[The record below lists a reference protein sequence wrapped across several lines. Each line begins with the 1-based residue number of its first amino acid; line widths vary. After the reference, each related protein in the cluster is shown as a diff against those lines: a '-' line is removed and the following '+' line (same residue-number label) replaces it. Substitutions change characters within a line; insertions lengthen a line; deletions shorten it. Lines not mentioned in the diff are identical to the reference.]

1 MQNFDHTDKF
11 NQIYSEF
18 KQTDLFKAMSEMVE
32 NNDWHLE
39 ANVGVHT
46 DMVVQEYL
54 DRIDGEMTHEQF
66 LGAIACMLHDI
77 GKPVVCEPKE
87 NEDGTIRLSSPGH
100 ELESA
105 RLAEDFLVRN
115 FNGVFSGVLSPSDI
129 TRICW
134 LVQNHLFYSIK
145 NKQKLRDLRTTSRYF
160 ISAQV
165 QEDDKFDDIYVRCI
179 TADAMGRIGKDP
191 EGTKVQLERWIE
203 NYNSHSIKQPE
214 IAMDKPT
221 MAVLIGPS
229 GVGKST
235 FRNKNLAYMA
245 HFNWD
250 DLRVQK
256 YEAQAKDAGMET
268 ESDIYNYCWKLSC
281 HPDGSGKFSD
291 DFREFQESRLKEI
304 LDSKIDVVIDNTNLS
319 RKRYTDIVQRGR
331 QKGYQ
336 VVAVVF
342 PTTMDTLKDRLES
355 RSDRNMDPGI
365 VINMF
370 KRLTLPSLG
379 RWFDGINVWD
389 GNLWEQ
395 NISKNLT

>member
-11 NQIYSEF
+11 NEIYTEF

-46 DMVVQEYL
+46 DMVVQQYL
-54 DRIDGEMTHEQF
+54 DGIDGEMTHEQF
-66 LGAIACMLHDI
+66 LGALACMLHDI
-77 GKPVVCEPKE
+77 GKPVVCEPIEK
-87 NEDGTIRLSSPGH
+87 EDGTIRLTSPGH

-115 FNGVFSGVLSPSDI
+115 FNGKFSGVMGPSDI
-129 TRICW
+129 TRVCW
-134 LVQNHLFYSIK
+134 LIQHHLFYNIT

-160 ISAQV
+160 VSAQV
-165 QEDDKFDDIYVRCI
+165 PDDDKFDDIYVRCI
-179 TADAMGRIGKDP
+179 TADTLGRIGKDP
-191 EGTKVQLERWIE
+191 DLAKAKLAAWVDRFNNVEV
-203 NYNSHSIKQPE
+203 KQPTVGL
-214 IAMDKPT
+214 DKPT

-235 FRNKNLAYMA
+235 FRNKKLPYMA

-250 DLRVQK
+250 DLRVEK
-256 YEAQAKDAGMET
+256 YKEQAIEAGKET
-268 ESDIYNYCWKLSC
+268 EGDIYQYCWEQSC
-281 HPDGSGKFSD
+281 HPTDMGKFSD
-291 DFREFQESRLKEI
+291 DFKEYQNDRLKEI
-304 LDSKIDVVIDNTNLS
+304 LDNKIDVVIDNTNLS
-319 RKRYTDIVQRGR
+319 RKRYADIVQRGR

-336 VVAVVF
+336 VIAVVF
-342 PTTMDTLKDRLES
+342 PTTIDTLTSRLES
-355 RSDRNMDPGI
+355 RSDRNMDPAI